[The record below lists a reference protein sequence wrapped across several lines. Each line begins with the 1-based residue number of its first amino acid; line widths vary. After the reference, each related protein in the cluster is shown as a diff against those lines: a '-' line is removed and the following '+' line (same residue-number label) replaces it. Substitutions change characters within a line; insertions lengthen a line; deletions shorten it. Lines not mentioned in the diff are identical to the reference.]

1 MARAPRVPNPLRH
14 GVSACLL
21 ACLAATVPAQAPFDV
36 ILRGGLVADGSGGEP
51 TRADVAIREGRIALI
66 GAVDANAATKR
77 SIDAAGMV
85 VAPGFLDVHAHADED
100 AAQKPEAEN
109 FVRMGVTTIITGNCG
124 SSVPV
129 LGVHFDRL
137 ESQGISLNYGTLI
150 GHGTIRTGVMR
161 TAARAPTESELERMR
176 ERVAVAMREGAFGM
190 STGLIYVPGTYAETG
205 ELIAL
210 SKVVAEHGGVY
221 ASHMRYEDDKVLDSI
236 TEALR
241 IGREAGCRIH
251 LSHLKACGKS
261 VWGYADRIVEALDQA
276 RAAGVQVTGDQ
287 YRVTASSTGLEV
299 LFPARELSIGRAAF
313 GKRLAEDR
321 EFATTMTDAV
331 LAQAEQ
337 AGFTDLA
344 YAQIANAPGHPEF
357 AGLRLDEVAR
367 RLLQRDDPRAQAE
380 AAGRLMTDAKGTR
393 IGMVYH
399 KMCEPD
405 IERILR
411 APYVAIASDAG
422 IRSRDGAD
430 RPHPRGSGNNARLL
444 GHYVRERGVVSL
456 GLAVRKMTSLPA
468 EVFGLADRGRLAV
481 GMAADVV
488 VFDPGRVRDT
498 ATYDEPRGDPEG
510 IPYVLVNGVVVIDA
524 GTHTH
529 ARPGMVLRHRPTPG
543 TDKKLP

>member
-1 MARAPRVPNPLRH
+1 MARAPRVEDQLRH
-14 GVSACLL
+14 SVFACLL

-51 TRADVAIREGRIALI
+51 TPADVAIRDGRIAQV
-66 GAVDANAATKR
+66 GTVDADAAARR
-77 SIDAAGMV
+77 SIDATGMV
-85 VAPGFLDVHAHADED
+85 IAPGFLDVHAHADED
-100 AAQKPEAEN
+100 AAKKPEAEN

-129 LGVHFDRL
+129 LDVHFARL

-161 TAARAPTESELERMR
+161 TAARAPTEGELERMR
-176 ERVAVAMREGAFGM
+176 ERVAIAMREGAFGM
-190 STGLIYVPGTYAETG
+190 STGLIYVPGTYAETE
-205 ELIAL
+205 ELISL
-210 SKVVAEHGGVY
+210 SKVVADHGGVY
-221 ASHMRYEDDKVLDSI
+221 ASHMRREDDQVLASI
-236 TEALR
+236 AEAIR

-251 LSHLKACGKS
+251 LSHLKASGKS
-261 VWGYADRIVEALDQA
+261 VWGYGDRIVDALEAA

-287 YRVTASSTGLEV
+287 YLYTASSTGLEV
-299 LFPARELSIGRAAF
+299 LFPSRELSTGRTEF
-313 GKRLAEDR
+313 GKRLAEDPK
-321 EFATTMTDAV
+321 FAAAMADAV
-331 LAQAEQ
+331 LASAEH
-337 AGFTDLA
+337 AGFHDLA
-344 YAQIANAPGHPEF
+344 YAQIANAPGHPEL
-357 AGLRLDEVAR
+357 AGLRLSEVAK
-367 RLLQRDDPRAQAE
+367 RLLGREDARAQAE
-380 AAGRLMTDAKGTR
+380 AACRLMIDAKGTR
-393 IGMVYH
+393 VGMVYH

-405 IERILR
+405 VERILR

-488 VFDPGRVRDT
+488 VFDPARVRDT
-498 ATYDEPRGDPEG
+498 ATYDDPRADPEG
-510 IPYVLVNGVVVIDA
+510 IPYVLVNGVLVIDA

-543 TDKKLP
+543 TAKKHP